1 MYTPLHSHGNNIL
14 LAGCCTID
22 ILSHYTTT
30 LLLRNCICPFSPT
43 SQFFVVT
50 WQFFTQACVFT
61 CVMLTWQ
68 YLLWSSCSVQSLVV
82 PTGRMVIL
90 STLIQ
95 KAYDNIFFECFV
107 ALDHFR
113 YFFKTDILPTCD
125 IFDHLKDRLVS
136 QARQFQFPWQCW
148 SQTWI
153 LEAIGTL
160 EQKRSSLWDKPTF
173 YKQKLKLPPQASLN
187 WRYKGHWV
195 MQINFK

>member
-1 MYTPLHSHGNNIL
+1 MTTHYYNALMYVYSTSFPWQQYIIGRMLY
-14 LAGCCTID
+14 D

-43 SQFFVVT
+43 SQFFNSGHMT
-50 WQFFTQACVFT
+50 VFHSSM
-61 CVMLTWQ
+61 CIYLCHVNLAMLV
-68 YLLWSSCSVQSLVV
+68 LIHCSCSVQSLVV

-136 QARQFQFPWQCW
+136 QARQFQFPWQC
-148 SQTWI
+148 
-153 LEAIGTL
+153 
-160 EQKRSSLWDKPTF
+160 
-173 YKQKLKLPPQASLN
+173 
-187 WRYKGHWV
+187 
-195 MQINFK
+195 